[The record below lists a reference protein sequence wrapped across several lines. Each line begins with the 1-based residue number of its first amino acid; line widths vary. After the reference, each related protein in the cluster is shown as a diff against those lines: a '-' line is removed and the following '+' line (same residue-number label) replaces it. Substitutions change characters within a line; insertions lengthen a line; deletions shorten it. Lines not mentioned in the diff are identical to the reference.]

1 MINNNINDKKKEKKM
16 TKQARNNTIWFN
28 KKANIQFVKIGQVK
42 RYSKVNIPKTYK
54 QRTYVQFEVSTTLFT
69 LKL

>member
-1 MINNNINDKKKEKKM
+1 MINNNINDKKKM
-16 TKQARNNTIWFN
+16 TKQAKNNKIWFY

-54 QRTYVQFEVSTTLFT
+54 QRTHVQFQLHF
-69 LKL
+69 LL